1 MNAGARRVQR
11 VYLVL
16 LLLHTLAA
24 SFIWGIN
31 TLFLL
36 DAGLT
41 NTQAFAANAFFTAG
55 LVLFEVPTGVVADMR
70 GRRLS
75 YLLGTLTLA
84 VSTLLYLLM
93 WRLSAPFWAWALASA
108 LLGLGFTFFSGAVQ
122 AWLVDALKAHG
133 YDGALEPVF
142 ARGEIVEGVAMLGGS
157 VLGGYVAQATNL
169 GVPYLLRAAA
179 LALSFVTAFLLMHDV
194 GFTPKRDGGAVRQAR
209 ALLRGAIRYGFANRP
224 VRWVMIA
231 SAFTDGVS
239 IYGFYAMQPYLLEL
253 YGDPK
258 AYGVAGLSAAIVGGA
273 QIAGGLLV
281 SRVSQ
286 RRAAAHDV
294 AAGGHGGERSDP
306 RVDRT
311 RAPLPGRSGI
321 ARGVGASLCHRDAGP
336 AGLPQRADSV
346 RAASHRAVV
355 RFVDGIG
362 RWRSRAAAPRPG
374 RRRLGLSGILR
385 LRRRDATAGGAVHL
399 AGPTPAVRSLTA
411 VGRQSSGGGAS
422 AWRGWPGL
430 RRGRDADI
438 FTHKDE
444 RLCETRPSRSTTRC
458 SRLPTRRGG
467 RFSSDSPVA
476 RRASPTW
483 RSRSRSRS
491 TPCRNISVCSSGPA

>member
-1 MNAGARRVQR
+1 MTAGARHVQR

-41 NTQAFAANAFFTAG
+41 NAQAFAANAFFTAG
-55 LVLFEVPTGVVADMR
+55 LVLFEVPTGIVADMR

-93 WRLSAPFWAWALASA
+93 WRITAPFWAWALASA

-122 AWLVDALKAHG
+122 AWLVDALKAEG

-169 GVPYLLRAAA
+169 GVPYGLRAAV
-179 LALSFVTAFLLMHDV
+179 LALSFVTAFVLMRDL
-194 GFTPKRDGGAVRQAR
+194 GFTPRRDGGLRQAR
-209 ALLRGAIRYGFANRP
+209 ELLRGAMRYGFRNPP

-239 IYGFYAMQPYLLEL
+239 IYGFYAMQPYLLDL

-258 AYGVAGLSAAIVGGA
+258 AYGIAGLSAAIVGGA
-273 QIAGGLLV
+273 QIGGGLLV
-281 SRVSQ
+281 ARLSRAVPRRTTLLLGAVVASGLTLLLIGLLPSFPFAVALLVVWGLLFATVTPVRQAYLNDLIPSEQ
-286 RRAAAHDV
+286 RATGLSFDSLMGSSGGVVIQPVLGKAADV
-294 AAGGHGGERSDP
+294 WGYPASYLCCATIQLMAAPFIWLIRRERSD
-306 RVDRT
+306 
-311 RAPLPGRSGI
+311 L
-321 ARGVGASLCHRDAGP
+321 
-336 AGLPQRADSV
+336 
-346 RAASHRAVV
+346 
-355 RFVDGIG
+355 
-362 RWRSRAAAPRPG
+362 
-374 RRRLGLSGILR
+374 
-385 LRRRDATAGGAVHL
+385 
-399 AGPTPAVRSLTA
+399 
-411 VGRQSSGGGAS
+411 
-422 AWRGWPGL
+422 
-430 RRGRDADI
+430 
-438 FTHKDE
+438 
-444 RLCETRPSRSTTRC
+444 
-458 SRLPTRRGG
+458 
-467 RFSSDSPVA
+467 
-476 RRASPTW
+476 
-483 RSRSRSRS
+483 
-491 TPCRNISVCSSGPA
+491 